1 MSLRVTGDD
10 FNAPTNPHLSSFGGF
25 SNGDRINTAIVKHGG
40 VSVSVTGFGG
50 TVTENS
56 NLANTKGFRIK
67 CYDSL
72 TTTGVRFNP
81 TDWNATTLKFTT
93 NDYFVLIYSDSPL
106 QHHFAKIT
114 EVKTEDLIGDAFEFE
129 PKLGNEIPK
138 DTKFIIFQ
146 VTQNTD
152 IVALSLGLLQ
162 DTALTPNQ
170 EDQPA
175 RNIAVARPSFYFY
188 DGLDKEKELDHNTKY
203 FAMRESGTSNSFTLS
218 SSDPS
223 ITFVTVQDFG
233 KTVIDYSKFTHR
245 VKLTDKLRDLDAAQS
260 TNYTSNENYSAT
272 ADTTNYNLTYVNA
285 RRISDD
291 EINSPAYTGPTRYLH
306 YDFSPTKSNFLYNA
320 YDHINT
326 ESIDGKGGFSETSII
341 DNARIIPRK
350 IKEFTAYRAR
360 HNIHSSDLNEFF
372 PLKAT
377 YDSSTSAFVFSF
389 ETEYDL
395 GTVLNT
401 GDEVKLG
408 DKILIVNSF
417 GTLFG
422 TTQTITFQNDTSD
435 PYARGED
442 DGIFTAQTVS
452 PSSGEVLHRR
462 AYNAN
467 DGTLMLDTHLLN
479 GRFSK
484 MYVSFTS
491 LNHEGRFASVTACDA
506 VKNMLTLSF
515 GDDSYNTNP
524 LSFTKGQY
532 QLFIERF
539 NGEIE
544 SIESKKENGQTIVEI
559 KGRDKFN
566 KLLSP
571 IVNLN
576 TLFSEDIIYSSNSP
590 YNKLE
595 ELNSGDTHT
604 IALGDTQ
611 IDLDVLIANTSVL
624 EGRVFAGVRLFGPN
638 GYVGEIT
645 NLSNHT
651 SSTKRRLIITPA
663 ITELNSEAL
672 YIDTEK
678 NYVLTKAQGS
688 NALATNKP
696 SSLTGAANRGFV
708 FTAGNKIKSIRKSAT
723 TTSSN
728 TTVTV
733 ADTSDLLV
741 GMEVKEHTF
750 IPIGATIVSI
760 DSDTTFTISSA
771 ATFNF
776 TTDAVFFGGE
786 DTSLI
791 GTSQNTNEGA
801 VGYAINSPSSISNDF
816 AFQTL
821 LKDEH
826 GSAGKSSFDTVNT
839 LIDFEIVSTA
849 KKDNITEIELAP
861 YIPITLGRKTD
872 YHFTNEDNTFTAAG
886 AVSVLHG
893 SNTFDSLVSTN
904 YSTYD
909 LKRDDL
915 IFVGNSSST
924 TTTGI
929 KTFVGKITSFVVE
942 TYSDAGGTTIH
953 EQKIRLDRAV
963 HAFTVGEKLYIGTKK
978 SNDLVFINGKHM
990 WGGKINILPH
1000 PKSFNSISTTDKTNR
1015 GLVPLNLEELT
1026 GGRDYSRSYGQF
1038 YYKSKDFITG
1048 NFLTDNRSIANTN
1061 DVVVPKLYDNRSK
1074 LNYFTSNYQFKPN
1087 IASEN
1092 LNEFNKT
1099 LSTYRTLPFDLRGLT
1114 TPYGASGTFRRIHDN
1129 EDDVFIKTG
1138 VADLLEAQYS
1148 NNDESA
1154 SRLFLYTIGDI
1165 LPYSSLRKDSIFNVD
1180 NKFNLSKYNLF
1191 LIENKE
1197 QKDSSLNTTN
1207 RLSLTDSNYQ
1217 TVDFSTDIDISNLKR
1232 FGLMRLTE
1240 LTFDFMFN
1248 RVNPEKPIKRE
1259 IKDTIYSGIIGWEK
1273 VTLAGSGAIS
1283 SIAKNSGNTA
1293 DIITFT
1299 SNQTLDDGDFLFDST
1314 SGHLIGTVTTGA
1326 GNGSN
1331 SLNPASPKT
1340 AFELTDFAN
1349 FTRKNSGGFTATAP
1363 QNAVKYKFT
1372 VIDVDGRNRVD
1383 TFARVGNGRLHPLK
1397 CAIVPSD
1404 TGYGDDVNDWLYE
1417 YARNVA
1423 FPANANDEI
1432 YLPFVNDKFSDF
1444 AQIDAADLT
1453 DLFFF
1458 TNLFPHLNNTLY
1470 YGMLGVSLDR
1480 FSIEDGGA
1488 SQVEVGAT
1496 TGVLKNTNTVEH
1508 VDGTGTSMKPF
1519 STKHFTIESD
1529 THFKEFKNRFDDEAL
1544 IGSDFTTSKPY
1555 AVDGSYMVFKPR
1567 LCIPSYTQNCTK
1579 QGNTTLTVADSS
1591 VLSSGMVVAGTGIP
1605 TGTKISSITN
1615 TTTVVLDTA
1624 ATDSNTDSLTFT
1636 YDVDETSSKS
1646 SNGTVYEY
1654 DFDLDN
1660 ITASGTVPVI
1670 QNQFLKL
1677 TDITG
1682 CYLAIESGKHT
1693 DGTDITFSTS
1703 TPTATTSSLNIGKR
1717 MNNVVPNNLI
1727 YVISHEVNSSDANS
1741 HKIVTDTPLSSNSA
1755 YRILQPNE
1763 TCIYDFFP
1771 DKILLNTL
1779 SSSYTKIPNSNE
1791 VYKPKQDYTS
1801 REGIT
1806 KEAGNTTENEGVL
1819 SMFVLVDTDKQS
1831 TDNHL
1836 VLRDSK
1842 NFMQTN
1848 FPNGDYN
1855 LYFSDGDEN
1864 KKITVTSSNSENFS
1878 SFALGE
1884 GFNGKGVV
1892 SVSETFTV
1900 NSRKELKIS
1909 PNRAC
1914 IGTTVSIGLEGED
1927 LINELL
1933 ETEEIQF
1940 QTTGTDTP
1948 MFLAPN
1954 YQGVDLYSAINYI
1967 LDKKDMKILEENDVF
1982 KIAPEDENEYYT
1994 DITID
1999 DSGDYLISEF
2009 EKQTT
2014 LFDFFNEII
2023 VYGSS
2028 HKATRKDIRSINSR
2042 GRKTLEVVDGTLLTQ
2057 EEVDKRATKLL
2068 RIHSRFNQKLSF
2080 TMQNKGINQLRVGD
2094 IVTVSLPRENIETG
2108 EFIVLEME
2116 HQLTGFIK
2124 LQLGRYTKD
2133 LSDIFSELL
2142 IASKETKS
2150 ALRSADLT
2158 SNEVSFNFL
2167 DTLNTK
2173 ELKLLV
2179 RKRSSTGAA
2188 LGFTTPLGFGLPL
2201 GFGAGT
2207 ITITDLAEEDLA

>member
-1 MSLRVTGDD
+1 MSLNIQGDD
-10 FNAPTNPHLSSFGGF
+10 FNAPTNPQLTSTSSDF
-25 SNGDRINTAIVKHGG
+25 SDGDRIYTAIVKHGG
-40 VSVSVTGFGG
+40 VSVSITGFGG

-56 NLANTKGFRIK
+56 NLTNTKGFRIK
-67 CYDSL
+67 CYDAL

-81 TDWNATTLKFTT
+81 TDWNATTQKFTT
-93 NDYFVLIYSDSPL
+93 NDYFVLLYSDSPF

-152 IVALSLGLLQ
+152 IVALSLGMLQ
-162 DTALTPNQ
+162 DDDAEL
-170 EDQPA
+170 EDELA
-175 RNIAVARPSFYFY
+175 RRMSVARPLFYFY
-188 DGLDKEKELDHNTKY
+188 DGLDKERELDHNTKY
-203 FAMRESGTSNSFTLS
+203 YAMRECGTANTYTLDNT
-218 SSDPS
+218 DPS
-223 ITFVTVQDFG
+223 RAFVTVQDFG

-245 VKLTDKLRDLDAAQS
+245 VKLTDKLRDLDAVGTATNEGVTGLNS
-260 TNYTSNENYSAT
+260 TL
-272 ADTTNYNLTYVNA
+272 TTDYNNSYRNA
-285 RRISDD
+285 RRIADD
-291 EINSPAYTGPTRYLH
+291 EINSPTYTGPIRYLH
-306 YDFSPTKSNFLYNA
+306 YDFSPTKSNVLYNI
-320 YDHINT
+320 YDHVNT

-350 IKEFTAYRAR
+350 IKEFSAYRVR
-360 HNIHSSDLNEFF
+360 HNIHRGDLNAFF
-372 PLKAT
+372 QLKAT

-417 GTLFG
+417 GTLSG

-442 DGIFTAQTVS
+442 DGVFTAQTVS

-484 MYVSFTS
+484 MYVAFTS
-491 LNHEGRFASVTACDA
+491 LNHNERFASITACDA
-506 VKNMLTLSF
+506 TKNMITLSF
-515 GDDSYNTNP
+515 DDDSYNSNP

-544 SIESKKENGQTIVEI
+544 SITSKKESGQTIVDI

-571 IVNLN
+571 VVNLN
-576 TLFSEDIIYSSNSP
+576 TLFSEDIIYSSSSP
-590 YNKLE
+590 YNKLG
-595 ELNSGDTHT
+595 NIKSGNTYT
-604 IALGDTQ
+604 VALGDTE
-611 IDLDVLIANTSVL
+611 IDTGIV
-624 EGRVFAGVRLFGPN
+624 AGVSFFDNYPVAGTRLFGAN
-638 GYVGEIT
+638 GYIGEVVALSFHAST
-645 NLSNHT
+645 NR
-651 SSTKRRLIITPA
+651 KLIITPA

-672 YIDTEK
+672 YMDIEK
-678 NYVLTKAQGS
+678 NYVLSKS
-688 NALATNKP
+688 LSSSHLATNKP
-696 SSLTGAANRGFV
+696 TSLTGAANKGLI
-708 FTAGNKIKSIRKSAT
+708 FTAGNEIKAITKSGT
-723 TTSSN
+723 TASSSA
-728 TTVTV
+728 TVTV
-733 ADTSDLLV
+733 ADTSDLIV
-741 GMEVKEHTF
+741 GMAVKGHLS
-750 IPIGATIVSI
+750 IPTGSTIVSI
-760 DSDTTFTISSA
+760 DSATEITISANATSA
-771 ATFNF
+771 F
-776 TTDAVFFGGE
+776 TQDILFFGGE
-786 DTSLI
+786 GDSLVATSA
-791 GTSQNTNEGA
+791 NTNEGA
-801 VGYAINSPSSISNDF
+801 IGYAINSPSSISNDF
-816 AFQTL
+816 SFQTL

-826 GSAGKSSFDTVNT
+826 GSAGASSFDTINT
-839 LIDFEIVSTA
+839 LIDFEIISTT

-872 YHFTNEDNTFTAAG
+872 YHFTNEDTTFSAAG
-886 AVSVLHG
+886 AVSVVHG
-893 SNTFDSLVSTN
+893 TNTFDRTVSTN

-909 LKRDDL
+909 LKRDNL
-915 IFVGNSSST
+915 LYVGSSTST
-924 TTTGI
+924 TTTGT
-929 KTFVGKITSFVVE
+929 KTFVGKILSFEVE
-942 TYSDAGGTTIH
+942 TYSDSGGTTIH
-953 EQKIRLDRAV
+953 EQKIRLDREV
-963 HAFTVGEKLYIGTKK
+963 YAFTVGEKLYVGTKK
-978 SNDLVFINGKHM
+978 TNDLIFVNGKHM

-1000 PKSFNSISTTDKTNR
+1000 PKITSR

-1038 YYKSKDFITG
+1038 YYKPKDFITG
-1048 NFLTDNRSIANTN
+1048 NFLTYSPNVSSSSGATI
-1061 DVVVPKLYDNRSK
+1061 PKFYDSRSK

-1087 IASEN
+1087 ISSEN
-1092 LNEFNKT
+1092 LTAFDNYTGN
-1099 LSTYRTLPFDLRGLT
+1099 RTIPFDLRGLT
-1114 TPYGASGTFRRIHDN
+1114 NPYGAQGNFRRIHDN
-1129 EDDVFIKTG
+1129 EDDVFVKTG
-1138 VADLLEAQYS
+1138 LSSLLEYQYGHS
-1148 NNDESA
+1148 DESA
-1154 SRLFLYTIGDI
+1154 SRLFLYSIGDI

-1180 NKFNLSKYNLF
+1180 NKFNLSNYNLF

-1197 QKDSSLNTTN
+1197 QKDSSLETTN

-1217 TVDFSTDIDISNLKR
+1217 TVDISTDIDISTLKR

-1240 LTFDFMFN
+1240 LTLDFAFN
-1248 RVNPEKPIKRE
+1248 RVNSEKPIQRE
-1259 IKDTIYSGIIGWEK
+1259 IKDAVYAEIVGWEK
-1273 VTLAGSGAIS
+1273 VNLANFGAIT

-1299 SNQTLDDGDFLFDST
+1299 STQTLADFEFLFDST
-1314 SGHLIGTVTTGA
+1314 SGHVIGNIASGA
-1326 GNGSN
+1326 GGTG
-1331 SLNPASPKT
+1331 T
-1340 AFELTDFAN
+1340 AFELTSFAH
-1349 FTRKNSGGFTATAP
+1349 FTRKNSGGFTGTAP
-1363 QNAVKYKFT
+1363 QNAVKYNFT
-1372 VIDVDGRNRVD
+1372 AINVNGRNRVNS
-1383 TFARVGNGRLHPLK
+1383 FARVGNGRLHPLK

-1404 TGYGDDVNDWLYE
+1404 TGYGDDSDDWLYE

-1423 FPANANDEI
+1423 FPANAGDEI
-1432 YLPFVNDKFSDF
+1432 YLPFVNDKYSDF
-1444 AQIDAADLT
+1444 AQIAATDLT
-1453 DLFFF
+1453 DVFFF
-1458 TNLFPHLNNTLY
+1458 TNLFPHLNNNVY

-1480 FSIEDGGA
+1480 FSIENGGK
-1488 SQVEVGAT
+1488 SPVEVGAT

-1508 VDGTGTSMKPF
+1508 IDSTGGTRPF

-1529 THFKEFKNRFDDEAL
+1529 THFKEFKNRFDEEAL
-1544 IGSDFTTSKPY
+1544 IGADFTTSRPY

-1567 LCIPSYTQNCTK
+1567 LCIPSYTQSCTT

-1591 VLSSGMVVAGTGIP
+1591 VLSSGMTVAGVGIP
-1605 TGTKISSITN
+1605 TGTKISSISGS
-1615 TTTVVLDTA
+1615 TTIVLDTA
-1624 ATDSNTDSLTFT
+1624 ATDSATKNLTFT
-1636 YDVDETSSKS
+1636 YTINETSSKS

-1654 DFDLDN
+1654 DFKLN
-1660 ITASGTVPVI
+1660 SI
-1670 QNQFLKL
+1670 QNQFLKF

-1693 DGTDITFSTS
+1693 DGTNITGSTL
-1703 TPTATTSSLNIGKR
+1703 SSGKR
-1717 MNNVVPNNLI
+1717 MNNVVPSNLI
-1727 YVISHEVNSSDANS
+1727 YVISHEVNSSDANL
-1741 HKIVTDTPLSSNSA
+1741 HNIVTDTTLSTNSA

-1779 SSSYTKIPNSNE
+1779 SSSYTKIPNSNQ
-1791 VYKPKQDYTS
+1791 VYNTKQDYTS
-1801 REGIT
+1801 REGMQ

-1831 TDNHL
+1831 TDDYL
-1836 VLRDSK
+1836 VLKDSK

-1848 FPNGDYN
+1848 FPNDDYN
-1855 LYFSDGDEN
+1855 LYFSDGDN
-1864 KKITVTSSNSENFS
+1864 SKKRTISSFNSENFS
-1878 SFALGE
+1878 GFTLDK

-1892 SVSETFTV
+1892 SISETFTV
-1900 NSRKELKIS
+1900 NSRQELKIS

-1914 IGTTVSIGLEGED
+1914 IGTTVSVGLEGED

-1933 ETEEIQF
+1933 ETEGIQF

-1948 MFLAPN
+1948 MYLAPN

-1967 LDKKDMKILEENDVF
+1967 LDRKDMKIVEENNVF

-1994 DITID
+1994 NITID

-2014 LFDFFNEII
+2014 LFDFYNEII

-2028 HKATRKDIRSINSR
+2028 HKATRKDIRSMNKR

-2080 TMQNKGINQLRVGD
+2080 TMQSKGINQLRVGD
-2094 IVTVSLPRENIETG
+2094 IVTVSIPRENIETG

-2116 HQLTGFIK
+2116 HQLSGFIK

-2150 ALRSADLT
+2150 ALRSANLT
-2158 SNEVSFNFL
+2158 YNEISFNFL

-2179 RKRSSTGAA
+2179 RKRGSTGAA

-2207 ITITDLAEEDLA
+2207 ITITDLVEEDLA